1 MTAVAAASTPAKGSI
16 VKFKSE
22 LRKAKRK
29 NAREPEIDFLNIT
42 AMLDLVTIILVF
54 ILNSLA
60 SSTQQMPQNA
70 DLTLPVSILETAPS
84 QEGVVVRISKTQL
97 LVGDDRVADFPN
109 HEQLAVTG
117 IDQKDLKILADKLR
131 DYRESDKVMS
141 KAVNGVENQTSEAI
155 LVVDRTT
162 PYRLLLQVLATL
174 GNEEFGKY
182 HLMALKG
189 SAGQ

>member
-1 MTAVAAASTPAKGSI
+1 MSAKASV
-16 VKFKSE
+16 VKFKAE
-22 LRKAKRK
+22 LRKAKRR

-42 AMLDLVTIILVF
+42 AMLDLMTIILVF
-54 ILNSLA
+54 VLNSLA

-70 DLTLPVSILETAPS
+70 DLTLPVSILDTPPS
-84 QEGVVVRISKTQL
+84 QEGVVVRVSKTQL
-97 LVGDDRVADFPN
+97 LVGDERVADFPN

-131 DYRESDKVMS
+131 DFRDADKIIS
-141 KAVNGVENQTSEAI
+141 KSVNGVENVTSEAI
-155 LVVDRTT
+155 LVIDRTT
-162 PYRLLLQVLATL
+162 PYRLLIQVLTTL

-189 SAGQ
+189 VNQ

>member
-1 MTAVAAASTPAKGSI
+1 MSVAAKASV
-16 VKFKSE
+16 VKFKAE
-22 LRKAKRK
+22 LRKARRR

-42 AMLDLVTIILVF
+42 AMLDLMTIILVF
-54 ILNSLA
+54 VLNSLA

-70 DLTLPVSILETAPS
+70 DLTLPISILETAPS
-84 QEGVVVRISKTQL
+84 QEGVVVRVSKTQL
-97 LVGDDRVADFPN
+97 LVGDERIADFPN
-109 HEQLAVTG
+109 HEQLSVTG

-131 DYRESDKVMS
+131 DYRESDKIMK
-141 KAVNGVENQTSEAI
+141 KAANPAAPEETSEAI

-162 PYRLLLQVLATL
+162 PYRLLLQIVTTL

-189 SAGQ
+189 NIGQ